1 MARVA
6 ERQTPLTSQTVSQPK
21 QLKVSGQQAGFTFIE
36 LVMVIVILGILAAFA
51 LPRYADFQTE
61 AKIATLEGIASS
73 MKSTISI
80 VRSAAYVK
88 GLSVASANPGD
99 QSALL
104 VTTEAGTSEVDWRN
118 LCPESRA
125 ELGDSLGM
133 IDHINFSESNGM
145 QTPVINNRYTRVGF
159 DIRGTGAF
167 IDEGCYVWYDS
178 FGLPDCEVRI
188 SKNDCD

>member
-6 ERQTPLTSQTVSQPK
+6 GRQTPLTSQTVRQPK
-21 QLKVSGQQAGFTFIE
+21 QLKLSSHQAGFTIIE

-51 LPRYADFQTE
+51 LPRYADFQRT
-61 AKIATLEGIASS
+61 ARIATLEGIESS

-80 VRSAAYVK
+80 IRSAAYVK

-118 LCPESRA
+118 LCPESSA
-125 ELGDSLGM
+125 ELADSLDM
-133 IDHINFSESNGM
+133 IDHINFSASSGM
-145 QTPVINNRYTRVGF
+145 QTPITSNRYTRVGF
-159 DIRGTGAF
+159 DIRGSGAPTAN
-167 IDEGCYVWYDS
+167 GCYLTYDS
-178 FGLPDCEVRI
+178 FGDPDCSIDVI
-188 SKNDCD
+188 TTDC